1 MIGTGAAA
9 VFPLTLPLA
18 PMVIAVNTRFL
29 LADRMEG
36 YGYFIKEVFNRI
48 ALSHPEHQFYFFFD
62 RPFSARHIQA
72 PNIKGI
78 VVPPAARHPILWRYW
93 YDLKIPLAL
102 RKIKADLFVSPD
114 GFASLYTRVPQ
125 CMIVHDLGFLHHPD
139 AYRESHVQYYKRQTP
154 KYLKKVRSIGT
165 VSQFS
170 REDLLKQ
177 YRIRQE
183 KLSVVYSACREI
195 FVPSNDQEKERTK
208 QKYTE
213 GREYF
218 IYVGAIHPRKNLVN
232 LLKAFSLFKKRQ
244 QSEMKLV
251 LAGRLAW
258 KNDEFLKLLNTYK
271 YRKDVVLT
279 GYIEEEELVKLT
291 GAAYALVYPSLFEGF
306 GVPVLEAMRCHVPV
320 LTSSN
325 TSMEE
330 IAGDAGL
337 LFNPHD
343 PADMGDKLMR
353 IYKDEDL
360 RRLLINKGIEREK
373 EYSWARTAELVW
385 ECMEKAAVSN

>member
-1 MIGTGAAA
+1 
-9 VFPLTLPLA
+9 
-18 PMVIAVNTRFL
+18 
-29 LADRMEG
+29 
-36 YGYFIKEVFNRI
+36 
-48 ALSHPEHQFYFFFD
+48 
-62 RPFSARHIQA
+62 
-72 PNIKGI
+72 
-78 VVPPAARHPILWRYW
+78 
-93 YDLKIPLAL
+93 
-102 RKIKADLFVSPD
+102 
-114 GFASLYTRVPQ
+114 
-125 CMIVHDLGFLHHPD
+125 
-139 AYRESHVQYYKRQTP
+139 
-154 KYLKKVRSIGT
+154 
-165 VSQFS
+165 
-170 REDLLKQ
+170 
-177 YRIRQE
+177 
-183 KLSVVYSACREI
+183 
-195 FVPSNDQEKERTK
+195 
-208 QKYTE
+208 
-213 GREYF
+213 
-218 IYVGAIHPRKNLVN
+218 
-232 LLKAFSLFKKRQ
+232 
-244 QSEMKLV
+244 
-251 LAGRLAW
+251 
-258 KNDEFLKLLNTYK
+258 LLNTYK

-385 ECMEKAAVSN
+385 ECMEKAAVNH

>member
-1 MIGTGAAA
+1 
-9 VFPLTLPLA
+9 
-18 PMVIAVNTRFL
+18 MVIAVNTRFL
-29 LADRMEG
+29 LVDRLEG

-48 ALSHPEHQFYFFFD
+48 AQAHPEHQFYFLFD
-62 RPFSARHIQA
+62 RPFSPSYIEA
-72 PNIKGI
+72 PNIKGL

-114 GFASLYTRVPQ
+114 GFASLYTSVPQ
-125 CMIVHDLGFLHHPD
+125 CMIVHDLGFLHHPE

-170 REDLLKQ
+170 REDLIKQ
-177 YRIRQE
+177 YRVKQE

-195 FVPSNDQEKERTK
+195 YGPPDERERDRIK
-208 QKYTE
+208 QQYTE
-213 GREYF
+213 GREFF

-232 LLKAFSLFKKRQ
+232 LLKAFSIFKKRQ

-271 YRKDVVLT
+271 YRQDVILT
-279 GYIEEEELVKLT
+279 GYVEEEELVKLT
-291 GAAYALVYPSLFEGF
+291 GSAYALVYPSVFEGF

-320 LTSSN
+320 LTSKN

-337 LFNPHD
+337 YFNPQD
-343 PADMGDKLMR
+343 PADVGDKLMR

-360 RRLLINKGIEREK
+360 RRLLIKKGIEKEK
-373 EYSWARTAELVW
+373 KYSWARTAELVW
-385 ECMEKAAVSN
+385 ECMERAVANSR